1 MKPLTVKQLKKY
13 LEQCPDNAQ
22 VKIGIKQYESKL
34 VDILKSPLNNEK
46 IILVDHTYLK
56 DCELKEE

>member
-1 MKPLTVKQLKKY
+1 MKPITVKQLKKY

-46 IILVDHTYLK
+46 IILVDHTYLE

>member
-34 VDILKSPLNNEK
+34 VDILKSPLNNR
-46 IILVDHTYLK
+46 IVLVDHTYLE

>member
-34 VDILKSPLNNEK
+34 VDILKSPLGNR
-46 IILVDHTYLK
+46 IVLVDHTYLE

>member
-34 VDILKSPLNNEK
+34 VDILKSPLNTR
-46 IILVDHTYLK
+46 IVLVDHTYLE